1 MKRSPCWSPRPAID
15 LARLASAAAE
25 RPLAGAAA
33 GLRRNGG
40 GSSAG
45 APAWRSTRWPRRWP
59 RSRRTSPSAPSKSK
73 LATGRRRRRRRR
85 RRRPAEDAARR
96 RHAERHRPA
105 STPGSPRASP
115 RQARELMLV
124 RGVRASTPPGQL
136 RVRVRTSMAT
146 QPPSATTSACWPAR
160 SRALSRSCATT
171 AARRTPLGRLV
182 ALRPAGARAELVG
195 SAGQGGGAAIGAR
208 RATRSHG
215 CRITTSTLDT
225 GATGCGL
232 NRYSCG
238 TTVCSATPS

>member
-1 MKRSPCWSPRPAID
+1 MKDRPAGRPGRRSISPASPRPPPS
-15 LARLASAAAE
+15 ARS
-25 RPLAGAAA
+25 
-33 GLRRNGG
+33 
-40 GSSAG
+40 
-45 APAWRSTRWPRRWP
+45 PAPRRAYAAMVEVRALVRRPGDRRAGRDGGRGRVVPRRARRVSPSWP
-59 RSRRTSPSAPSKSK
+59 RSGA
-73 LATGRRRRRRRR
+73 RRRRRR

-238 TTVCSATPS
+238 TTVYSATPS